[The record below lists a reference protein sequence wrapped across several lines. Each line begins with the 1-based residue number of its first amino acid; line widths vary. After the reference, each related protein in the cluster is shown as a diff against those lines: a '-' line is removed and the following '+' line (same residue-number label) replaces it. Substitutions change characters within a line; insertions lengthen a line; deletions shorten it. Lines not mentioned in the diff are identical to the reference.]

1 MTHDT
6 RNAADPAD
14 RPAPGELQ
22 DALER
27 TADAVAVLDADRRH
41 TFVNDSFARL
51 LDYDRPD
58 ELLGL
63 EWEAVFPGDEIE
75 RIERRADPALR
86 DRGSWRGET
95 MARTGAGDPVSLDLS
110 LTRLEDDRLLCVARD
125 LSEQRAIRERLEQMA
140 YYDPL
145 TGLANRRLL
154 REKTRHAFAL
164 ADRGGHEVALL
175 YLDLDSFK
183 EINDTLGHAAG
194 DQVLQAVAERLGE
207 TVRDADTAA
216 RVGGDEFAVLLGEVE
231 GEKGAV
237 QVGERILQTL
247 DRPVDVDGHALDVGL
262 SIGVAIYPRYASDF
276 DELLR
281 QADLAMYGAG
291 RSKEVGIRIY
301 RPEHGVVT
309 PRHTRL
315 FEEIRKALRHYRFE
329 VHYQPVRGLVSGDI
343 EGSEA
348 LVRWPHPRLGM
359 LSAAKFLPL
368 VEELGYLRRLDRWV
382 LATAALQLADWA
394 REGFD
399 GWLAVHVSRPTCA
412 DPDFPDYL
420 AGVLD
425 AAHGVAASRLMLQ
438 VPSQHPRRD
447 PESFRA
453 LRREMDRMGVGVAI
467 SAFGREQPALDD
479 LRSLSPDVLALDR
492 TLVDAAGH
500 REEWERRIHLAVDLA
515 HTLGARVL
523 AKGVERPEQRE
534 LLRAAGCDWVE
545 GYLEGWSVPPEEFLN
560 GAA

>member
-1 MTHDT
+1 MTRET
-6 RNAADPAD
+6 RNVTNPAE
-14 RPAPGELQ
+14 PPSPGELR
-22 DALER
+22 DALDR
-27 TADAVAVLDADRRH
+27 SADAVAVLDADRRH
-41 TFVNDSFARL
+41 VFVNESFARL
-51 LDYDRPD
+51 LGYDRPE
-58 ELLGL
+58 ELVGL

-75 RIERRADPALR
+75 RMERRAVSTLR
-86 DRGSWRGET
+86 EEGSWRGET
-95 MARTGAGDPVSLDLS
+95 VARTGAGDPVSLDLS
-110 LTRLEDDRLLCVARD
+110 LTRLEEDRLLCVARD
-125 LSEQRAIRERLEQMA
+125 LSEQREIQQRLEQMA

-154 REKTRHAFAL
+154 REKTQHAFAL
-164 ADRGGHEVALL
+164 AQRGGHEVALL

-194 DQVLQAVAERLGE
+194 DQVLQAVARRLGE

-237 QVGERILQTL
+237 QVGERILQSL
-247 DRPVDVDGHALDVGL
+247 DRPVDVDGHSLDVGL
-262 SIGVAIYPRYASDF
+262 SIGVAIYPRYADDF

-309 PRHTRL
+309 PRHTRV
-315 FEEIRKALRHYRFE
+315 FEELRKALRHYRFE
-329 VHYQPVRGLVSGDI
+329 VHYQPVRGLVSGRI

-382 LATAALQLADWA
+382 LATAALQLAEWA
-394 REGFD
+394 EDGFD
-399 GWLAVHVSRPTCA
+399 GWLTVHASLPTCA
-412 DPDFPDYL
+412 DPDFPEYL
-420 AGVLD
+420 AGVLE
-425 AAHGVAASRLMLQ
+425 AADGVSPARLVLQ
-438 VPSQHPRRD
+438 VPTEHPQRD
-447 PESFRA
+447 PESFRT
-453 LRREMDRMGVGVAI
+453 LRRELDRIGVRVAL
-467 SAFGREQPALDD
+467 SAFGREQASLEAI
-479 LRSLSPDVLALDR
+479 RSVAPDVLALDR
-492 TLVDAAGH
+492 TLVDAAE
-500 REEWERRIHLAVDLA
+500 RKEEWERRIHVAVDLA

-534 LLRAAGCDWVE
+534 ILRAAGCDWVE
-545 GYLEGWSVPPEEFLN
+545 GYLEGWSVPPEQFFN